1 MMRAFF
7 KDLPY
12 EIEQAAYMDGCNQWE
27 AFYKISLPL
36 VAPGIVVT
44 GLFCFIF
51 SWNEFIFSLVLSRK
65 DVIPITVALSGG
77 SNYSLALASV
87 IPILLFSILINKYL
101 VRGMT
106 LGAIK

>member
-1 MMRAFF
+1 
-7 KDLPY
+7 
-12 EIEQAAYMDGCNQWE
+12 MDGCNQWE

-51 SWNEFIFSLVLSRK
+51 SWNEFIFGLVLSRK

-77 SNYSLALASV
+77 SNCSLALASI

>member
-1 MMRAFF
+1 
-7 KDLPY
+7 
-12 EIEQAAYMDGCNQWE
+12 MDGCNQWE
-27 AFYKISLPL
+27 AFYKISIPL
-36 VAPGIVVT
+36 VTPGIVVT

-51 SWNEFIFSLVLSRK
+51 SWNEFIFGLVLSRK

-77 SNYSLALASV
+77 SNYSLALASA

-106 LGAIK
+106 LGAVK